1 MKYLG
6 LNRDLKHTRR
16 VCFPKQSRASHGKEV
31 ELRVISGRV
40 YPL

>member
-6 LNRDLKHTRR
+6 LNRDLKRTRR